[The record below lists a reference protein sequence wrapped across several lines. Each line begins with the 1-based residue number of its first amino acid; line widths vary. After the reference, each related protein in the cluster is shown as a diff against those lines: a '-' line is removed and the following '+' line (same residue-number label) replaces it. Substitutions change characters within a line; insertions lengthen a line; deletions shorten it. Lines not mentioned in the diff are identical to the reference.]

1 MCRAKNF
8 PVVFTRTANVYG
20 PGQAL
25 YRIVPKTILSAL
37 LNRNLLLD
45 GGGTSRR
52 SFIHID
58 DASDAT
64 YRVAKSGE
72 IGETYHISTNELISI
87 KELVHKIFE
96 KTNGDYAKNVVE
108 TQDRVGKDLG
118 YFLDSSKIR
127 KELNWQPKVSLDEG
141 LRQTILWAT
150 ENLQELSGKSLNYEH
165 KA

>member
-1 MCRAKNF
+1 MYRAKNF

-37 LNRNLLLD
+37 LNRNLRLE

-58 DASDAT
+58 DASEAT
-64 YRVAKSGE
+64 YRVASLGAL
-72 IGETYHISTNELISI
+72 GETYHISTNELISI
-87 KELVHKIFE
+87 KQLVQKIFE
-96 KTNGDYAKNVVE
+96 KINGDYAKNVVE
-108 TQDRVGKDLG
+108 IEDRAGKDLG

-127 KELNWQPKVSLDEG
+127 KELNWQPKVSLEDG
-141 LRQTILWAT
+141 LKQTILWAT
-150 ENLQELSGKSLNYEH
+150 ENLQELSEKSLNYEH

>member
-1 MCRAKNF
+1 
-8 PVVFTRTANVYG
+8 VVFTRTANVYG

-37 LNRNLLLD
+37 LNRNLRLE

-64 YRVAKSGE
+64 YRVAKSGD
-72 IGETYHISTNELISI
+72 IGETYHISTNDLISI
-87 KELVHKIFE
+87 KELVQKIFE
-96 KTNGDYAKNVVE
+96 KTKGDYEKNVVE
-108 TQDRVGKDLG
+108 TQDRMGKDLG

-127 KELNWQPKVSLDEG
+127 KDLNWHPNLSLDEG
-141 LRQTILWAT
+141 LRQTILWAN